1 MGRDR
6 KFEPTG
12 NPTADFV
19 KAIRLMHNWSQEQ
32 LAKELEISHQSVQ
45 QWESGKTKPSG
56 TARIIRSGFS
66 LGIETPVQT

>member
-1 MGRDR
+1 MGRDK

-45 QWESGKTKPSG
+45 QWEAGKCKPSG
-56 TARIIRSGFS
+56 TAMK
-66 LGIETPVQT
+66 LLKMYAAPPKTD